1 MVLKY
6 PNNHCLFSLTVLNKM
21 LLVLT
26 GRPAGSLKG
35 ELESNGLRV
44 NVKKTKMILSS
55 GNAGKVTIEGKFPCA
70 VCKL

>member
-1 MVLKY
+1 
-6 PNNHCLFSLTVLNKM
+6 M

>member
-1 MVLKY
+1 
-6 PNNHCLFSLTVLNKM
+6 M

-55 GNAGKVTIEGKFPCA
+55 GNAGKVTIEGKSPCA